1 MAIFTAIPEKT
12 QTAAAMKRV
21 INYVM
26 QDKKTV
32 YEDDDGNRQKL
43 VSGQNCVAE
52 SAYHEFMAT
61 KRRFHKTNGVYFK
74 QYVQSFQPDC
84 GATPEMIHQIGMEMA
99 EAFEGFEVVVATH
112 IDRDHWH
119 NHFVVNSVNSETGL
133 KIQINEKGLEELRRK
148 SDEICMKYGLEV
160 LAPYQKPKE
169 RTMNGREYHAAIRG
183 KSQKLRLM
191 NAIDLAVA
199 RSRSKKRFIEEMKKL
214 GYGVKWIDRYKYI
227 TYTTPEGLRI
237 RDNRLFEE
245 KYLKTNMEGL
255 FAYEYIRTQDDESD
269 RGYLRIRDAGRIR
282 GTEQV
287 TGTDRGNGGRDSRAD
302 PTDIPDAEAG
312 AVQSAG
318 EIYRS
323 NWERHCR
330 EHGFDIRI
338 ADSEGFSQTE
348 RYAGYTDV
356 QSEKQCGQRHTLD
369 EIFNRAENIRT
380 DTEYQQDA
388 DSKTGGTESGA
399 EGAGYEPVE
408 DANEMGADWSD
419 TAALGISL
427 AADVA
432 AVAGG
437 KSNEEPEQK
446 RPIRERKHGRK
457 KKKQDQEPEE
467 QGSIM
472 TM

>member
-32 YEDDDGNRQKL
+32 YEDDTGNRQKL

-61 KRRFHKTNGVYFK
+61 KRRFHKANGVFFK
-74 QYVQSFQPDC
+74 QYVQSFSPDC
-84 GATPEMIHQIGMEMA
+84 GATPEQIHQIGLEMA

-133 KIQINEKGLEELRRK
+133 KIQINEKGLEDLRRK
-148 SDEICMKYGLEV
+148 SDEICKRHGLEV
-160 LAPYQKPKE
+160 LAPYQKPKQ

-183 KSQKLRLM
+183 KSKKLRLM

-227 TYTTPEGLRI
+227 TYTTPDGLRI
-237 RDNRLFEE
+237 RDNRLFEN
-245 KYLKTNMEGL
+245 KYLKTNMEEL
-255 FAYEYIRTQDDESD
+255 FAY
-269 RGYLRIRDAGRIR
+269 GYEQTKGSQPTAG
-282 GTEQV
+282 TA
-287 TGTDRGNGGRDSRAD
+287 GTDRGNVGRDSG
-302 PTDIPDAEAG
+302 TDSTEVPDVETG

-318 EIYRS
+318 EIYRTD
-323 NWERHCR
+323 WESHCR
-330 EHGFDIRI
+330 QHGFDIRI
-338 ADSEGFSQTE
+338 ADSGGYSRAEGN
-348 RYAGYTDV
+348 AGITDV
-356 QSEKQCGQRHTLD
+356 PSEKRHEERNTLD
-369 EIFNRAENIRT
+369 EIFNRAGNIQT
-380 DTEYQQDA
+380 DREYQQDA
-388 DSKTGGTESGA
+388 DGEAGGTENGA
-399 EGAGYEPVE
+399 ESAGYESVE
-408 DANEMGADWSD
+408 DAPEMGASWSD

-427 AADVA
+427 AADIA
-432 AVAGG
+432 AIAGG
-437 KSNEEPEQK
+437 SNNDKPEKK
-446 RPIRERKHGRK
+446 RTVRERKHGQ
-457 KKKQDQEPEE
+457 KKKQEQEPEE
-467 QGSIM
+467 QGYSI

>member
-32 YEDDDGNRQKL
+32 YEDDNGNRQKL

-61 KRRFHKTNGVYFK
+61 KRRFHKTNGVFFK

-84 GATPEMIHQIGMEMA
+84 GATPEMIHQIGLEMA

-119 NHFVVNSVNSETGL
+119 NHFVVISVNSETGL

-148 SDEICMKYGLEV
+148 SDEICKRYGLEV
-160 LAPYQKPKE
+160 LAPYQKPKQ

-183 KSQKLRLM
+183 KSKKLKLM

-227 TYTTPEGLRI
+227 TFTTPDGMKI
-237 RDNRLFEE
+237 RDNRLFEN
-245 KYLKTNMEGL
+245 KYLKTNMEEL
-255 FAYEYIRTQDDESD
+255 FAYEYERTQDDESD
-269 RGYLRIRDAGRIR
+269 RGDLRIRDAGRIR
-282 GTEQV
+282 GSERV
-287 TGTDRGNGGRDSRAD
+287 TGAYGRNGRRDSGAD
-302 PTDIPDAEAG
+302 STEVPDAQAG
-312 AVQSAG
+312 AVQSSG
-318 EIYRS
+318 EIYRTD
-323 NWERHCR
+323 WESHCR

-338 ADSEGFSQTE
+338 ADSEGFSRAEGNT
-348 RYAGYTDV
+348 GYTDV
-356 QSEKQCGQRHTLD
+356 QTEKQCGQRHTLD

-388 DSKTGGTESGA
+388 DSEAGGTENRA

-408 DANEMGADWSD
+408 DATEMGADWSD

-427 AADVA
+427 AADIA

-437 KSNEEPEQK
+437 KSNDEPEQK
-446 RPIRERKHGRK
+446 RPIRERKHGHK

-467 QGSIM
+467 QGNTM